1 MTQRFRGWLIGAVL
15 VVVGVLV
22 GYALPQNSA
31 SPKSEPGTVMKVN
44 GAVGAS
50 GSTLMFKAAKGQ
62 STPVKYPTQDLIP
75 WQAKSGGT
83 WIHKNEPPCL
93 VAGTK
98 VTLGVISVHQDGT
111 APGGPMI
118 VWVEC
123 YG

>member
-22 GYALPQNSA
+22 GYALPQSTA
-31 SPKSEPGTVMKVN
+31 SPKSELGTVMKVS
-44 GAVGAS
+44 GAVGVN
-50 GSTLMFKAAKGQ
+50 GSTLMFKVKGQ
-62 STPVKYPTQDLIP
+62 PAPVKYPTQDRIP

-83 WIHKNEPPCL
+83 WTHGDEPPCL
-93 VAGTK
+93 VPGTK

-111 APGGPMI
+111 APGGAMI